1 MVVRRRFRAVVMPLA
16 LYAVSALV
24 VGFFVREADSG
35 KRGLSAKRELKIEAF
50 GLNQDLAAARTE
62 RAEWDKRVDLL
73 RSDQVDQ
80 DLLEE
85 RARVVLGRV
94 HANDVVIIGR

>member
-1 MVVRRRFRAVVMPLA
+1 MVVRRRIRAVVLPLV
-16 LYAVSALV
+16 LYAVSAGM
-24 VGFFVREADSG
+24 VGFFIHEAGSG
-35 KRGLSAKRELKIEAF
+35 KRGLSAKRELKLEAY
-50 GLNQDLAAARTE
+50 GLRQDLDAAATE
-62 RAEWDKRVDLL
+62 RSDWERRVALL

-94 HANDVVIIGR
+94 HATDVVIIGR

>member
-1 MVVRRRFRAVVMPLA
+1 MVVRRRIRAVMVPLA
-16 LYAVSALV
+16 LYAAAAGV

-50 GLNQDLAAARTE
+50 GLRQDLTAVQE
-62 RAEWDKRVDLL
+62 DRAEWERRVALL